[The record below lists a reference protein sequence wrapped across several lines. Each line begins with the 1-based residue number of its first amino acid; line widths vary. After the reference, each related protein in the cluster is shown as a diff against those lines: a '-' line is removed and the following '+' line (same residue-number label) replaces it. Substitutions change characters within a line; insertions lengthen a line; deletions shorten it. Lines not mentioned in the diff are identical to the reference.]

1 MVRDV
6 VQEMVERVS
15 WLSPV
20 DYEVLGFFESHDIVT
35 SPKVLAANIDY
46 DRQYVSKRCQALLSS
61 GLLVQPENG
70 LYELS
75 DLGRDFLA
83 GEVEPEVIEDAAEE

>member
-1 MVRDV
+1 
-6 VQEMVERVS
+6 MVERVS

-46 DRQYVSKRCQALLSS
+46 DRQYVSKRCQKLLSN
-61 GLLVQPENG
+61 GLLEQPEAG
-70 LYELS
+70 LYQLS
-75 DLGRDFLA
+75 ELGRGFLA
-83 GEVEPEVIEDAAEE
+83 GEVDVEVIEDANGE

>member
-1 MVRDV
+1 MVSDV
-6 VQEMVERVS
+6 IREMVERVS

-20 DYEVLGFFESHDIVT
+20 DYEVLEFFESHDIVT

-46 DRQYVSKRCQALLSS
+46 DRQYVSKRCQTLLSS
-61 GLLVQPENG
+61 GLLEQPEDG
-70 LYELS
+70 LYRLS

-83 GEVEPEVIEDAAEE
+83 GDVEAEVIEEAGE